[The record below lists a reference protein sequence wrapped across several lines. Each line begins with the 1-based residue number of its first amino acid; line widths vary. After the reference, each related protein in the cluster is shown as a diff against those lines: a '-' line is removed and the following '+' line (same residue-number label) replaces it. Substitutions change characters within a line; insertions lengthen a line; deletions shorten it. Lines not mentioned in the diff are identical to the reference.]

1 MKREIMLSALALGL
15 AGCAT
20 VQGGDARNTERALVS
35 AGFQV
40 KPADTPEKLAHLQT
54 LTARKIVR
62 GQHNGQPY
70 YVYADPKGCTCL
82 YAGTEQQYQKYREL
96 VREATA
102 EAEAKL
108 VTDDSSDFR
117 LWGPGALP

>member
-1 MKREIMLSALALGL
+1 MLSMIALGL

-20 VQGGDARNTERALVS
+20 VQGSDARNTERALVS
-35 AGFQV
+35 AGFQA

-54 LTARKIVR
+54 LNARKILRVQR
-62 GQHNGQPY
+62 DGQPY

-96 VREATA
+96 VRDQTM

-108 VTDDSSDFR
+108 ATDDASDFR